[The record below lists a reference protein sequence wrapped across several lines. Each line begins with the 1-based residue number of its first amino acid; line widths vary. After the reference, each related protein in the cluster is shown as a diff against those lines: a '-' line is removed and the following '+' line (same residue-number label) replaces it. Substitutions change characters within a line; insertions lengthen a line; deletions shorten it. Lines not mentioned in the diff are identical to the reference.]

1 MSGTT
6 FSMSGHNTLV
16 NDLDTRTFGSNPGE
30 DMPSTQVPSVKQTAH
45 RLKSMFDGIWRMG
58 DRDECSLKH
67 VNHAVAA
74 IVCGK
79 SWRDGVD
86 YASPA
91 STSSA
96 LETWPWPGAGT
107 VEEEL
112 TGDWNED
119 QNFRDR
125 VDQLFANP
133 NFVAA
138 GRKQIADWQIRLVQK
153 WEKVEALYML
163 VGRDRFLEAAL
174 TVPICESYLGYYL
187 EKAWSN
193 DLSPN
198 ERLTLRR
205 LRDKRPPLTAPD
217 GGW

>member
-6 FSMSGHNTLV
+6 FSMSGHNTFV

-30 DMPSTQVPSVKQTAH
+30 DMPSTQVPSVNQTTL

-79 SWRDGVD
+79 SWREGAD

-91 STSSA
+91 STSFTHSA
-96 LETWPWPGAGT
+96 WDARL
-107 VEEEL
+107 
-112 TGDWNED
+112 
-119 QNFRDR
+119 
-125 VDQLFANP
+125 
-133 NFVAA
+133 AA
-138 GRKQIADWQIRLVQK
+138 K

-163 VGRDRFLEAAL
+163 VGRDLFLEAAL
-174 TVPICESYLGYYL
+174 TVPICESYLGCYL
-187 EKAWSN
+187 EEAWSN